1 MKMSDALRG
10 AAENAPVDDVHVST
24 GVAASRVKRNRA
36 IRGGANGL
44 VGVGAAALVVAGIV
58 GAVANQ
64 GGVPLASEGDL
75 DGNRNGAATDQGLTE
90 PGPASDIMLACGYK
104 FDLSAYPTGAVTA
117 VATFGDVAD
126 SAVNVDVAYS
136 ASEGS
141 YTVDVPGVFVIW
153 NGLVVGNPGVTADGV
168 ITTVSADAP
177 ATVSGTTDLVN
188 CWDGAPLPAGD
199 YTVVTV
205 TPLTDAAT
213 EVPPVEEPSVA
224 PEPLEPSTAPST
236 APSTEPSTE
245 PVDPDAS
252 VSSDAAGTTDIAVE
266 APTYAVSDAVDLT
279 ISGDAVENPFDSYL
293 NPVEPVTPAAPDDA
307 LTADAAREAY
317 LAALAGKWDMAVGT
331 QRVLLTGDGKQ
342 PEKDLWTSSYY
353 GCSMDGLAS
362 GFPSVSAELSWIDVA
377 ADLPSTIGVS
387 YGWVVNDNPLVGY
400 TVKNVSDWSLPG
412 FYAGSSPRLYLV
424 QDGRV
429 VAEAYPVNVEQNGG
443 AIAFGS
449 SEAAVADE
457 DNKLIWAPENDY
469 LAPGEVQDGD
479 YLWRDVNGCWS
490 GDAQT
495 AVKAGTYTVL
505 SAQDLYFGGSYA
517 VMEGDPAATE
527 RTEANTALGGDA
539 AEGSGTDAAISAPAP
554 DSADYASFQVWTSL
568 GTVTVTN

>member
-58 GAVANQ
+58 GALANQ
-64 GGVPLASEGDL
+64 GGIATPEAAGAGDR
-75 DGNRNGAATDQGLTE
+75 DGTKTSDQGITE
-90 PGPASDIMLACGYK
+90 PGPAGGIMLACGYK

-117 VATFGDVAD
+117 VATLGDVAD
-126 SAVNVDVAYS
+126 GAVPVEVAFA

-141 YTVDVPGVFVIW
+141 YTVDAPGVFVIW
-153 NGLVVGNPGVTADGV
+153 DGIVVGNPGVAADGAV
-168 ITTVSADAP
+168 TAVSADSP
-177 ATVSGTTDLVN
+177 ATVSGGADLVN
-188 CWDGAPLPAGD
+188 CWDGTALPAGD

-213 EVPPVEEPSVA
+213 EVPPVEEPTTS
-224 PEPLEPSTAPST
+224 PEPLEPST
-236 APSTEPSTE
+236 EPG
-245 PVDPDAS
+245 DPDAS
-252 VSSDAAGTTDIAVE
+252 VSSDVAGDATDIAVE
-266 APTYAVSDAVDLT
+266 APIYAVSDAVDLT

-293 NPVEPVTPAAPDDA
+293 NPDEPVTPAAPDDA

-353 GCSMDGLAS
+353 GCSMDGSDTA
-362 GFPSVSAELSWIDVA
+362 FPSTSAELSWIDVA

-387 YGWVVNDNPLVGY
+387 YGWVVNNNPLVGY
-400 TVKNVSDWSLPG
+400 TVKNVSEWSLPG

-443 AIAFGS
+443 AIAYS
-449 SEAAVADE
+449 SERAVADE
-457 DNKLIWAPENDY
+457 DNKLIWAPENEY

-495 AVKAGTYTVL
+495 AVEAGTYTVL
-505 SAQDLYFGGSYA
+505 SAQDLYFGGAYS
-517 VMEGDPAATE
+517 VMEGDPAAIE
-527 RTEANTALGGDA
+527 RTEATTDLGSGDDA
-539 AEGSGTDAAISAPAP
+539 ADTGADAPISAPAP
-554 DSADYASFQVWTSL
+554 DIADYASFQVWTSL